1 MLKIHHAKLT
11 ESRVALIQLF
21 IHGSCSNGHEKILSK
36 EKSNHDSREK
46 KLPNRAL
53 PYTSIG
59 DPPPKK

>member
-1 MLKIHHAKLT
+1 MGHVQIRKTLFKWTLKD
-11 ESRVALIQLF
+11 LI
-21 IHGSCSNGHEKILSK
+21 IISK